1 MLILKIIILFSIPF
15 LAIANPTTIVTASYN
30 QARSILAHAGSQ
42 TAAKTH
48 PAHGNVHLPVSYGIS
63 LIANARNEF
72 RSTDRNIPPKQKKS
86 DMSIP
91 HFNAL
96 NSAENIMGIDY

>member
-1 MLILKIIILFSIPF
+1 MLILNIIILFFIPF
-15 LAIANPTTIVTASYN
+15 LAIANPTTISTTSYN
-30 QARSILAHAGSQ
+30 QARSILANAGSQ
-42 TAAKTH
+42 TATKTH
-48 PAHGNVHLPVSYGIS
+48 PARGNVHLPVSYGIS
-63 LIANARNEF
+63 LLVNARDEF

-86 DMSIP
+86 DMSIL